1 MMKTGTLIS
10 DMMSFPMYSRSLG
23 HQALRSCVT
32 RACAARGSQGRRS
45 EAAYSEVPA
54 CLLLALKHVRPAAVR
69 ALGTGLHRYEV
80 LVAQQAARRP
90 RDEASQ
96 HWPTRLRLPRWPPAG
111 CGKRTCSRSPPQIE
125 QGCRSR
131 WLCARSWRRQVAI
144 RRLSCAWRATSQPSS
159 STAASQQQLSRHTHA
174 ERVGRERVG
183 WGGAGGGRRAG
194 LPPVAPPPP
203 PAPGVTSR
211 RRRGA
216 AVGVVAVEAVR
227 GRLCSCRQQTKQAE
241 LALARSPCAVHLQC
255 CSAAQPAALR
265 AGCHAQ
271 SMSA

>member
-125 QGCRSR
+125 QGCRLR

-183 WGGAGGGRRAG
+183 WGGAGGGATG
-194 LPPVAPPPP
+194 GTPEL
-203 PAPGVTSR
+203 R
-211 RRRGA
+211 RRQLPGSQ
-216 AVGVVAVEAVR
+216 VVAVVVLPLVLWQWKLYEGGCVPA
-227 GRLCSCRQQTKQAE
+227 GSKPSRQSSRW
-241 LALARSPCAVHLQC
+241 LALRVRSTSSVVALRSLPH
-255 CSAAQPAALR
+255 SAPAAMHR
-265 AGCHAQ
+265 A
-271 SMSA
+271 